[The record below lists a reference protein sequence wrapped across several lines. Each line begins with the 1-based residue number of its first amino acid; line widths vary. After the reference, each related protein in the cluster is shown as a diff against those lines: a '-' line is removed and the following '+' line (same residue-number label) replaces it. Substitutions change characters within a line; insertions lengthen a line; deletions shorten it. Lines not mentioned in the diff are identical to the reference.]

1 MAKSNSTQ
9 AASVLRN
16 GCEALTR
23 DGVVCDSCIAM
34 NEAEKLRI
42 IFVTIAR
49 LEANGE
55 IQDLAN
61 MGKGIADGL
70 HNDLDV
76 LRERAEMAGL
86 IGELTPKQ
94 RKETRPAAPEVAH
107 G

>member
-9 AASVLRN
+9 EVSVFRN
-16 GCEALTR
+16 GFEALNR
-23 DGVVCDSCIAM
+23 DGVVCDSYIAM
-34 NEAEKLRI
+34 GDAEKLRI
-42 IFVTIAR
+42 IFAAIAR
-49 LEANGE
+49 LQPDGE
-55 IQDLAN
+55 SQDLAN

-94 RKETRPAAPEVAH
+94 RKETRPAAPGVAH